1 LIKIVNEEVLG
12 SKFLRM
18 EIGMKVNGKTIKLME
33 KANFGTLMVI
43 IMKALGRM
51 IKLMAWDYFEPLMDQ
66 LILGSGEMISSMDK
80 GVKLGQ
86 IVHHFKAHTQR
97 VKKMDEVFIIMQM
110 DRNMMEN
117 GKKIKL
123 MG

>member
-1 LIKIVNEEVLG
+1 MVNEEVLG
-12 SKFLRM
+12 SKFLKM
-18 EIGMKVNGKTIKLME
+18 EIGTKVNGKMIKPME
-33 KANFGTLMVI
+33 KENFGMLMVI

-51 IKLMAWDYFEPLMDQ
+51 TKLMAWDYFEPLMDQ
-66 LILGSGEMISSMDK
+66 HILVSGKMIFNMDK
-80 GVKLGQ
+80 DVKLGQ

-97 VKKMDEVFIIMQM
+97 VKKMDEVSIITQM